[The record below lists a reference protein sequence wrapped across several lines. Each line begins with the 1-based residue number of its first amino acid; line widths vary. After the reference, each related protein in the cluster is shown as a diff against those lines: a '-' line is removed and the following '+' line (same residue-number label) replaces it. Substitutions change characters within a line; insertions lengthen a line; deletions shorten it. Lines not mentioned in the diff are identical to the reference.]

1 MVHILSQK
9 NSIANHFLAELRDVK
24 IQQDS
29 MRFRRNLERLGEIF
43 AYEVSKEFKYQ
54 SKEVKTPLGTAK
66 VNLLENQ
73 PVLATILRAGIPF
86 HQGLLNYFDQAPNA
100 FIAAY
105 RLPGQSGGEED
116 SKDDVKIE
124 VKVNYNVSPDINN
137 KNLII
142 IDPMLATGTTIV
154 LALNGLLKN
163 GIPAHTHIVSVLGS
177 RAGID
182 YLQKSIKNFTIWLG
196 DFDEE
201 LNKKAYIVPGLGDAG
216 DLAYGYKT

>member
-1 MVHILSQK
+1 MVHILSRK

-66 VNLLENQ
+66 VNLLEKQ

-105 RLPGQSGGEED
+105 RLPGQSEEA
-116 SKDDVKIE
+116 IE

-137 KNLII
+137 KDLII

-182 YLQKSIKNFTIWLG
+182 YLQKNIKNFTIWLG

-216 DLAYGYKT
+216 DLAYGRKLV